1 MEDLPNKKITIKAK
15 NLNDIEELSLL
26 RVDLQHILIS
36 PESKMYALLEGDDKD
51 VAIILNAYEGSM
63 LSFFFKSLHKN
74 SHIHTIYQIFNKHL
88 KDNNSSIEKVV
99 LESKVGDI
107 L

>member
-63 LSFFFKSLHKN
+63 LSFFFKTK
-74 SHIHTIYQIFNKHL
+74 
-88 KDNNSSIEKVV
+88 
-99 LESKVGDI
+99 
-107 L
+107 